1 MVQQRAGGKRT
12 RAGNPS
18 AHERGS
24 NTGRAYEDV
33 CIEVGG
39 VLRAELRKCD
49 RSPSD
54 GKGLGTAVAVVQYAV
69 SHCLLCLSVSA
80 PACGVL
86 SGS

>member
-39 VLRAELRKCD
+39 VLRAELCTILLRESLSSVTQSNKLQMLPCRFSGRKH
-49 RSPSD
+49 P
-54 GKGLGTAVAVVQYAV
+54 
-69 SHCLLCLSVSA
+69 
-80 PACGVL
+80 
-86 SGS
+86 